1 VYTEYNKVPDYN
13 NLLMSGESGSMGE
26 KGDVETLGGGRIS
39 IVLDSIQVY
48 SEGGVQSN
56 GGPLQDE
63 TMTELH

>member
-1 VYTEYNKVPDYN
+1 
-13 NLLMSGESGSMGE
+13 MSGESGSMGE